1 MVTIYRCRPLTQ
13 CTQSCRTCTQL
24 LSCGKDGFDVL
35 NFLEHGSFVY
45 ICISCFWPG
54 LTVFGRSE
62 KVMLGGGG
70 RYWSALVTSCSWP
83 RDFHSC
89 VFYLRL
95 WSPQA
100 KPGFYSIWEHI
111 QDLPVFPHVEG
122 RVNVERGFKKLL
134 SCPLEK
140 IVTDSLTV
148 LGLRESQDV
157 VLLDLNNG
165 FVECDVY

>member
-1 MVTIYRCRPLTQ
+1 MHAIVVLWQGRIWCAEFPWTWFFCLHLYILF
-13 CTQSCRTCTQL
+13 
-24 LSCGKDGFDVL
+24 FDSVSL
-35 NFLEHGSFVY
+35 F
-45 ICISCFWPG
+45 
-54 LTVFGRSE
+54 
-62 KVMLGGGG
+62 LGGLKRSCSVGG
-70 RYWSALVTSCSWP
+70 RYWSTLVTSCSWP

-100 KPGFYSIWEHI
+100 KPGFYLIWEHI